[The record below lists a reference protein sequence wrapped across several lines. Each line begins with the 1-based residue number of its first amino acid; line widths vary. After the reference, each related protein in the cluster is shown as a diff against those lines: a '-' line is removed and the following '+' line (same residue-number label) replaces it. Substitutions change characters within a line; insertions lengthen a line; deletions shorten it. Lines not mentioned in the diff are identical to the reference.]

1 MKYLSIFVLL
11 AVLPILGCDR
21 SKDPQHRYQEI
32 DKIIEQVAAK
42 NAQADVFRAKAL
54 EYDGQLKAYR
64 QEIQQLRSQTG
75 EGRKDRKAK
84 IQILKDIAN
93 QAKKARK
100 AARIQVMLYN
110 RKVQELVADFD
121 AFSGMLRR
129 SVPLSDFK
137 ETFGEPDIVE
147 ENICYYMG
155 AWTPGATLLRV
166 RFSGDTILG
175 VESEKYD
182 ESAFPVY
189 IPKLIESLK
198 SENANIALGAFDF
211 LYSVMHMTYPNG
223 YGEYYMT
230 QTPYKDTPFETY
242 PPDWDTKV
250 YQQWK
255 DWWQNVG
262 RFDFQRMAN
271 E

>member
-11 AVLPILGCDR
+11 AILPILGCDR
-21 SKDPQHRYQEI
+21 SADPQHRRQEI
-32 DKIIEQVAAK
+32 NKTIEQIAAF
-42 NAQADVFRAKAL
+42 NAQADVSRAKAL
-54 EYDGQLKAYR
+54 EYDRQLKAYR

-75 EGRKDRKAK
+75 ERRKDRKAK

-93 QAKKARK
+93 QAKKQRK
-100 AARIQVMLYN
+100 SQRLRVMMYT
-110 RKVQELVADFD
+110 RDVQELVADFD
-121 AFSGMLRR
+121 AFSEMLRR

-155 AWTPGATLLRV
+155 AWTPGATLLKV

-182 ESAFPVY
+182 ESALPVY

-198 SENANIALGAFDF
+198 SENVNIALRAFNF

-230 QTPYKDTPFETY
+230 QTRYKDTPFETY
-242 PPDWDTKV
+242 PPDWDTNV
-250 YQQWK
+250 YQQWR
-255 DWWQNVG
+255 DWWQDVG
-262 RFDFQRMAN
+262 RFDFQRMAS